1 MWHDLRYAVRRLR
14 QTPGFAAVTIL
25 TLALGI
31 GANTAV
37 FTVVNTVLLSGLPVP
52 DSDQVVKVYTSDY
65 SSGPYGASSYPDFLD
80 YREQATSFIGL
91 AAYTPFSPM
100 HVELNGDAQRVNG
113 GIVTGEFSTSCR

>member
-14 QTPGFAAVTIL
+14 QTPGFAAITIL

-52 DSDQVVKVYTSDY
+52 DSD
-65 SSGPYGASSYPDFLD
+65 
-80 YREQATSFIGL
+80 
-91 AAYTPFSPM
+91 
-100 HVELNGDAQRVNG
+100 
-113 GIVTGEFSTSCR
+113 